1 MPLTIAIVNLSRIT
15 VVVWNI
21 QMSCVLISIISILLM
36 YVFLWN

>member
-1 MPLTIAIVNLSRIT
+1 MPLTIAIANLSRIT
-15 VVVWNI
+15 VAAWNI